1 MFVFDNSEDLD
12 IATYEYRLYT
22 EDQVDPDPVNA
33 GYFILNGN
41 VSINS
46 GTITPYRQG
55 FNLANVFTVSV
66 ENSTTTSTTSTT
78 SPVYYYG
85 AIRAI
90 DTSANVGPWT
100 LITITDD
107 KTPLIDQQF
116 IGSLTAAKITTGT
129 IGAAE
134 ITLNGSNSII
144 KSSGYLQGQL
154 GWKITG
160 NGDAEFNELTVRTA
174 LDIGG
179 SDTSSF
185 HVDID
190 GNLWLG
196 ASTYAT
202 APFKVSNIGNVDV
215 GSTGVGDTSS
225 FHIDKD
231 GNIWSGA
238 GTFNTATNPFS
249 VTAAGALRAS
259 SVTITNPVVTTPAIT
274 GGSISGTSLDIGTG
288 TTSFHVD
295 TSGNLWSGASTYAT
309 APFKVSNTGNV
320 DVGSTGVG
328 DTSSFHIDNTG
339 NIWSGAE
346 TFNTAT
352 NPFSVTAAGALRASS
367 VTITN
372 PVVTTPAITG
382 GSISGTSLDIGTG
395 TTSFHVDTSGN
406 LWSGASTY
414 ATAPF
419 KVSNTG
425 NVDVGSTGV
434 GDTSSFH
441 IDNTGNIWSGA
452 ETFNTTTNPFAVTA
466 AGAIKATSGRIGP
479 VLISSSSMNSQGSSP
494 YLNSNNN
501 YYGLDNFGDIYIYSN
516 PGTDVGGPH
525 VNQYHSTALVGEYI
539 QIKKASTS
547 AFSDNLYEAR
557 IGDTSGTYAEV
568 VVQNASTSSYVA
580 MYSTG
585 NMSVTGSIN
594 GYSFT
599 SGRHNGANQMVH
611 TDGNGYLQVGY
622 INSSNGNEGN
632 NSNPSRVWGTN
643 GSDDYLRSY
652 LTSALSVGSATTA
665 TTANFAYCGNNQIP
679 AKATYNSTSLV
690 GIMQTGSSTTA
701 RLSIGD
707 SGNTHQELKAPTS
720 RRYLKENIQ
729 DIDDALSILNA
740 IRPRKFNWKIDAFN
754 KSDPFTQESWTDEAK
769 TINQLSFTYGF
780 IAEEIFEDRPDL
792 AVLSHGSPQIP
803 RDQEGGLYDLNS
815 WEPVM
820 WKEIDMIPIAV
831 KAIQELS
838 AKVDELEARLI

>member
-22 EDQVDPDPVNA
+22 EDQVDESPV
-33 GYFILNGN
+33 GSGIYILNGN

-78 SPVYYYG
+78 SAVSYYG

-90 DTSANVGPWT
+90 DTSTNAGPWT
-100 LITITDD
+100 LIKKTSTD
-107 KTPLIDQQF
+107 TPLIDEEF

-134 ITLNGSNSII
+134 ITLNGANSII
-144 KSSGYLQGQL
+144 KSSNYSAGLL

-160 NGDAEFNELTVRTA
+160 LGDAEFNELTVRTA

-179 SDTSSF
+179 LDASSF
-185 HVDID
+185 HVDIN
-190 GNLWLG
+190 GNMWLG
-196 ASTYAT
+196 ASTYGS
-202 APFKVSNIGNVDV
+202 APFRI
-215 GSTGVGDTSS
+215 
-225 FHIDKD
+225 
-231 GNIWSGA
+231 
-238 GTFNTATNPFS
+238 
-249 VTAAGALRAS
+249 
-259 SVTITNPVVTTPAIT
+259 
-274 GGSISGTSLDIGTG
+274 
-288 TTSFHVD
+288 
-295 TSGNLWSGASTYAT
+295 
-309 APFKVSNTGNV
+309 SNTGNV
-320 DVGSTGVG
+320 DVGGT
-328 DTSSFHIDNTG
+328 DASSFHIDNTG

-367 VTITN
+367 VTIID

-382 GSISGTSLDIGTG
+382 GSITGTSLDIGTG
-395 TTSFHVDTSGN
+395 TSSFHVDTSGN
-406 LWSGASTY
+406 IWSGASTY

-425 NVDVGSTGV
+425 NVDVGSTAV
-434 GDTSSFH
+434 ADVSSFH

-466 AGAIKATSGRIGP
+466 AGAIKATSGKIGP

-516 PGTDVGGPH
+516 PGSDVGGPH
-525 VNQYHSTALVGEYI
+525 VNQFHSTALVGEYI
-539 QIKKASTS
+539 QIKKTSTN

-585 NMSVTGSIN
+585 NVTLTGSLN

-643 GSDDYLRSY
+643 GGDDYLRSY
-652 LTSALSVGSATTA
+652 LTSALSVGSAGYATTAGSATTA
-665 TTANFAYCGNNQIP
+665 TSANSAASY
-679 AKATYNSTSLV
+679 
-690 GIMQTGSSTTA
+690 TGSTISTGHGTFQVVNGTNANLRAA
-701 RLSIGD
+701 RPYV
-707 SGNTHQELKAPTS
+707 SGESLLAFYDNTVASAAAGGIRWGTSATDLVVWDVASDIRLKNNV
-720 RRYLKENIQ
+720 R
-729 DIDDALSILNA
+729 DFDDALDIFREV
-740 IRPRKFNWKIDAFN
+740 RPVKFNWKSNNA
-754 KSDPFTQESWTDEAK
+754 ESH
-769 TINQLSFTYGF
+769 GF
-780 IAEEIFEDRPDL
+780 IAQELMDVYPL
-792 AVLSHGSPQIP
+792 AVL
-803 RDQEGGLYDLNS
+803 
-815 WEPVM
+815 EPSVDNEYYGVSTLKM
-820 WKEIDMIPIAV
+820 VPLMAAVIKKMISKI
-831 KAIQELS
+831 
-838 AKVDELEARLI
+838 DELEARLI

>member
-238 GTFNTATNPFS
+238 G
-249 VTAAGALRAS
+249 
-259 SVTITNPVVTTPAIT
+259 
-274 GGSISGTSLDIGTG
+274 
-288 TTSFHVD
+288 
-295 TSGNLWSGASTYAT
+295 
-309 APFKVSNTGNV
+309 
-320 DVGSTGVG
+320 
-328 DTSSFHIDNTG
+328 
-339 NIWSGAE
+339 